1 MNNKGGS
8 FIFIINS
15 DAVRVDMAIISLSFP
30 DQMVEEMD
38 RIQKSGGF
46 AGRSELVRTAIRL
59 LLEDSKN
66 KEALSGHMSAIIV
79 VTHQESNE
87 APITRLKHEFE
98 EIVKTHIHNK
108 INQENCLEVFLLDGD
123 AKKIGSMTR
132 EFQKEDKLKTV
143 KLLMIE

>member
-1 MNNKGGS
+1 MNNTGGS

-15 DAVRVDMAIISLSFP
+15 DAARVDMAIISLSFP

-59 LLEDSKN
+59 LLEDSRN
-66 KEALSGHMSAIIV
+66 KEALSGHMSAIII